1 MKYGSI
7 AEKNADALIRRAN
20 TQLRAAAKEF
30 GLQSKEYEKMESK
43 IIHAFSGDYDRY
55 LRKDPATGATQ
66 VKRSRENLAAVA
78 ARPDG
83 RHRGAEGKA
92 VEQID
97 KKMSVQDIKKRLL
110 GDYERRTGKKP
121 KTAEEKRQAVREQ
134 RGFVSSVS
142 SEFNSN
148 LKQLYDIEQALG
160 YPLMA
165 IARIRMISQGAA
177 TPPEDLQAMNEIAKE
192 AIRQY
197 ENGEPIDVDP
207 GILSE
212 V

>member
-30 GLQSKEYEKMESK
+30 GLQSKAYEKMEAK
-43 IIHAFSGDYDRY
+43 IIHAFSGDFDRY
-55 LRKDPATGATQ
+55 LRKDPETGATQ
-66 VKRSRENLAAVA
+66 IKRSRENLAAVA
-78 ARPDG
+78 YRPDG

-97 KKMSVQDIKKRLL
+97 KQMTVQDIKKRLL

-121 KTAEEKRQAVREQ
+121 KTKEEKRQAVREQ
-134 RGFVSSVS
+134 NNFVSSVS
-142 SEFNSN
+142 TEFHSN
-148 LKQLYDIEQALG
+148 LGRLYEIEQAVG

-165 IARIRMISQGAA
+165 LARIRMISKGAA
-177 TPPEDLQAMNEIAKE
+177 TPPEDLVAMNEIAKD
-192 AIRQY
+192 AIRKY
-197 ENGEPIDVDP
+197 ENGEPLEMDP